1 MSAASAAAA
10 IAGLAAYAL
19 YRAVGA
25 TADPAATKRL
35 VESAVRGAPEPRPTM
50 PGIVFVTG
58 DTPLAE
64 PDLPPAAIDT
74 QSAFAYAPLP
84 PVRSNWAAVRSPVDQ
99 RQALENLW

>member
-1 MSAASAAAA
+1 MSAAASAA

-25 TADPAATKRL
+25 TADPAATRRL
-35 VESAVRGAPEPRPTM
+35 VETAVVGAPQPRPTM

-64 PDLPPAAIDT
+64 PDLPPAALDK

-84 PVRSNWAAVRSPVDQ
+84 PVRSNWDAVRTPVDQ

>member
-1 MSAASAAAA
+1 MA
-10 IAGLAAYAL
+10 
-19 YRAVGA
+19 
-25 TADPAATKRL
+25 
-35 VESAVRGAPEPRPTM
+35 GAPAPRPTL

-64 PDLPPAAIDT
+64 PDLPPSAVDL

-84 PVRSNWAAVRSPVDQ
+84 PVRSNWDAVRRPVDQ